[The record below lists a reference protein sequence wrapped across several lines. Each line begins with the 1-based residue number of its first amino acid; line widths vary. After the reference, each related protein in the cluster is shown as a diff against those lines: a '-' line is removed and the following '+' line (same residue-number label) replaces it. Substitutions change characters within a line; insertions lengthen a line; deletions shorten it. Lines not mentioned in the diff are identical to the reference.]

1 MSSLGTDMVTVS
13 VGSPGKKQFSVLPSS
28 AVSAGR
34 LPVNDIVELKQVVL
48 LLSVTMR
55 VTPLTVTDGRAIT
68 VPACTLMLLLN
79 RSLLHAKKARS
90 LVQV

>member
-79 RSLLHAKKARS
+79 RSLLHAKTARS